1 MSPPPK
7 CLFLGRSRILIIRPG
22 ICRLAYRNGVTTAV
36 TAPSGNKGF
45 LQGVSTAFSAGSPNA
60 LAKGAIIQEE
70 TALHITISLTLA
82 PSVSTQIAALRSQLF
97 ESSLKHWVLVRKV
110 CRLLCF
116 RNISP
121 ILINSIQG
129 DIPLVVNVES
139 ADIMATLVNLKQ
151 EFEDITRSRLRLT
164 FSGAAEA
171 HLLAEEIAKADIS
184 VILTSPRTYPLTWEQ
199 RRM

>member
-1 MSPPPK
+1 MPWTVLSSKVATLCEPSPPNV
-7 CLFLGRSRILIIRPG
+7 FFVGRSRILIIRPG

-97 ESSLKHWVLVRKV
+97 ESSLKHWVRVRKV
-110 CRLLCF
+110 CRHLLCLH
-116 RNISP
+116 NISP
-121 ILINSIQG
+121 ILINSIFISTG
-129 DIPLVVNVES
+129 RHPACRKRRKCRYHGNTCES
-139 ADIMATLVNLKQ
+139 Q
-151 EFEDITRSRLRLT
+151 TR
-164 FSGAAEA
+164 
-171 HLLAEEIAKADIS
+171 
-184 VILTSPRTYPLTWEQ
+184 V
-199 RRM
+199 